1 MLRVP
6 TALLAAFGS
15 RTTAD
20 RMAEHRKSDLR
31 RDDLCTVAAE

>member
-20 RMAEHRKSDLR
+20 QMAARWKSDRR